1 MLASSSWHA
10 MGDARWEKENLKK
23 ELKLWTQKK
32 NTEKETK
39 ANARRPS
46 LNFLFATAGILVRH
60 FNQNGTFQLS
70 RHIDA
75 SSSISHTQSKQIGMW
90 KN

>member
-1 MLASSSWHA
+1 
-10 MGDARWEKENLKK
+10 MGDAMRERNLKK
-23 ELKLWTQKK
+23 GTQTLNAKK

-75 SSSISHTQSKQIGMW
+75 IAAAYRTHRANRLGCERIRENYNFMQE
-90 KN
+90 